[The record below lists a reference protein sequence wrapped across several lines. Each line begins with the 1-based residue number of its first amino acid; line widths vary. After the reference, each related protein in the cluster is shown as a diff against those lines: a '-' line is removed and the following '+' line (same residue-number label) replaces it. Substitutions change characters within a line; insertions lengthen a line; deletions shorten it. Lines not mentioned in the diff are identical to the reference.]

1 MNRKQKT
8 ILLLSGIVI
17 ILCVIFL
24 YNKNQK
30 SPFGNPA
37 PQTASDPYR
46 LEDPSLQIPEN
57 SSLLEGSQ
65 YPNSDFDVDIEQV
78 IEDYSEWSKYPPNS
92 RPLRLSHVD
101 VLNPRIIPVSIQE
114 MPMIQKGEIKNSGYS
129 CHLQPEY
136 HTVTESMLLNIFL
149 SCYQSNTDRKQKL
162 IIDNTKIEGRA
173 GKNLFYPPNISGNDA
188 GFEGDKIANDLRYT
202 FQFRPRLSDW
212 GDMNLTVQFFIVGD
226 PNKIKYT
233 LTHHFFSSP
242 IAPAIFTGKFLDRID
257 EGSLFVDVEVQ
268 VKEPGIYTI
277 EANLMSESEEPIGYS
292 RSDKKLTGGKQMI
305 SLQFF
310 GKIIASSRESGPY
323 IVTNV
328 RGSLNTD
335 VIQEDLLTKS
345 PAEVDRILSKIS
357 DDRPKHKTI
366 PYFEGTYATA
376 AYSLGE
382 FSDKDYDSPEK
393 RQRLADLKM
402 LRK

>member
-1 MNRKQKT
+1 MNRNEKT
-8 ILLLSGIVI
+8 ILLFSGIA
-17 ILCVIFL
+17 ILFGAIFFFHSYQRFTL
-24 YNKNQK
+24 GK
-30 SPFGNPA
+30 SSQP
-37 PQTASDPYR
+37 TSSDPYG
-46 LEDPSLQIPEN
+46 LQDPSLKIPEN
-57 SSLLEGSQ
+57 VPVEEGRQ
-65 YPNSDFDVDIEQV
+65 VLNSDFEVDIEEV

-92 RPLRLSHVD
+92 RPLRLTHVD

-136 HTVTESMLLNIFL
+136 HTVTESMFLNIFL

-162 IIDNTKIEGRA
+162 KIDTTKIEGRA
-173 GKNLFYPPNISGNDA
+173 GKNRFYPPTVSGNDA
-188 GFEGDKIANDLRYT
+188 GFEGDRIAKDMIYT
-202 FQFRPRLSDW
+202 FQFRPQQSDW
-212 GDMNLTVQFFIVGD
+212 GDMSLTVQFFIEGD
-226 PNKIKYT
+226 PNKNKYT

-242 IAPAIFTGKFLDRID
+242 VAPAKFTGKFFDRID
-257 EGSLFVDVEVQ
+257 EGSLLVDVEVQ
-268 VKEPGIYTI
+268 VNEPGIYTI
-277 EANLMSESEEPIGYS
+277 EANLMSENEEPIGYS
-292 RSDKKLTGGKQMI
+292 RSDKKLTGGKQI
-305 SLQFF
+305 ITLQFF

-323 IVTNV
+323 KLTNV
-328 RGSLNTD
+328 RGTLNTD
-335 VIQEDLLTKS
+335 VIQDDLLTKS

-366 PYFEGTYATA
+366 PYFEGTYTTE
-376 AYSLGE
+376 AYTLGE